1 MESILIVNA
10 VVVNEGREAEGD
22 VYVRNGRIARVGG
35 DLGRLRADVV
45 LDAAGAHL
53 LPGMI
58 DAHVHFREPGLTHK
72 GDLASE
78 SRAAVAGGVTSFM
91 DMPNTLPPTTTLEA
105 LEDKYRRAAA
115 SSLANYA
122 FYFGATNNNLD
133 TVARLAPGAACGV
146 KVFMGA
152 STGDMLVDAPHS
164 LERVFAEAPLLVA
177 AHCEDTPRILANEAR
192 LRERWGAA
200 VPPEAHP
207 EIRDA
212 EACYA
217 SSSLAV
223 ALAKRHGTR
232 LHLLHLSTAREL
244 ELLTP
249 GPPDGK
255 VITAEACVHHLYFSA
270 EDYADLGNRL
280 KCNPAVKS
288 RADREAL
295 LTAVAD
301 GRIDTIGTDHA
312 PHSLEEKQRPYLQA
326 PSGIPLIQHALPCL
340 LEHVH
345 DGRLP
350 LTLVVEKTSHAVA
363 RRFGIVGRGFI
374 REGYWADL
382 VLVSLLG
389 THTVRREGIHSRCG
403 WSPFEGRA
411 FRSAVWATLV
421 SGRIAFQAGTHARR
435 PGGLRLEFAR

>member
-1 MESILIVNA
+1 
-10 VVVNEGREAEGD
+10 
-22 VYVRNGRIARVGG
+22 
-35 DLGRLRADVV
+35 
-45 LDAAGAHL
+45 
-53 LPGMI
+53 MI
-58 DAHVHFREPGLTHK
+58 DAHVHFREPGLTPK

-105 LEDKYRRAAA
+105 LEDKCRRAAA
-115 SSLANYA
+115 ASLANYA
-122 FYFGATNNNLD
+122 FYFGATNSNLD
-133 TVARLAPGAACGV
+133 AVARLPPGSACGV

-164 LERVFAEAPLLVA
+164 LERVFAESPLLVA

-192 LRERWGAA
+192 LRERWGPA

-232 LHLLHLSTAREL
+232 LHLLHLSTAREM
-244 ELLTP
+244 ELLSS
-249 GPPDGK
+249 GPMGSK
-255 VITAEACVHHLYFSA
+255 SITAEACVHHLYFTA
-270 EDYADLGNRL
+270 EDYATLGNRL

-288 RADREAL
+288 PADREAL
-295 LTAVAD
+295 LAALAD
-301 GRIDTIGTDHA
+301 GRIDTVGTDHA
-312 PHSLEEKQRPYLQA
+312 PHTIEEKQRPYLQA

-340 LEHVH
+340 LEHVQ
-345 DGRLP
+345 DGRISLG
-350 LTLVVEKTSHAVA
+350 LVVEKTSHAVA
-363 RRFGIVGRGFI
+363 DRFGIIDRGFI

-382 VLVSLLG
+382 VLVDLNRPFRVTRTALQSK
-389 THTVRREGIHSRCG
+389 CG
-403 WSPFEGRA
+403 WSPFQGRE
-411 FRSAVWATLV
+411 FRSSVVGTLV
-421 SGRIAFQAGTHARR
+421 SGHLAFRDGLCHPIPAGR
-435 PGGLRLEFAR
+435 RLEFR